1 MEKVMPQTTAA
12 EVTAASASGTSVR
25 TGDRDAFSRLVDKS
39 RTKVQARTQSKS
51 QAKDVQ
57 KNGAGDGKVSK
68 KNAKSGA
75 GKVRDA
81 GKDEGDDQKDVAKSD
96 DVSLTAVQ
104 EDVALATV
112 TVQETQPE
120 QIVTDAEGTKDVTED
135 AVSAVQET
143 VQTAQPEEAAQAVD
157 ETAVQPETK
166 NRETTQADA
175 KVQEV
180 QLETD
185 QTQQQAQVQDETQAV
200 RQPVQSQAAAQTQA
214 ATQVQAQSQAAAQTQ
229 AATQVQAQSQ
239 SQTQQVA
246 SSHQEQTVSVEKVSV
261 TQDVTAQ
268 AADVKVDLNE
278 LSTLSGQAQAV
289 QGATADVKAAFS
301 AKVNAATTRAAE
313 KLARPIVEK
322 VSTQASTNG
331 GMRTITLQ
339 LTPAKLGTVRVV
351 MQVSDQGVSLRFSVQ
366 TDQAKQMLQSVSG
379 KLEQILKNAET
390 SSTQRA
396 TQSFDF
402 QKADRTETVSRT
414 PQYEQDASS
423 LMNSNQGGSRQF
435 EQGGMR
441 QTRTVNGYRKAP
453 VLEERHD
460 EENETQQV
468 PTSTIS
474 ILA

>member
-1 MEKVMPQTTAA
+1 MEKVMSQTTAA

-68 KNAKSGA
+68 KNVKSDA
-75 GKVRDA
+75 GKV
-81 GKDEGDDQKDVAKSD
+81 KDDGTDEVDGRENVAKSD
-96 DVSLTAVQ
+96 EGSVNAVQ
-104 EDVALATV
+104 EAVVQATV

-180 QLETD
+180 QLQTD

-214 ATQVQAQSQAAAQTQ
+214 ATQVQAQSQ
-229 AATQVQAQSQ
+229 

-246 SSHQEQTVSVEKVSV
+246 SSQQEQTVSVEKVSV

>member
-68 KNAKSGA
+68 KNVKSGA

-200 RQPVQSQAAAQTQA
+200 RQPV
-214 ATQVQAQSQAAAQTQ
+214 QSQAAAQTQ

>member
-12 EVTAASASGTSVR
+12 EVTAVSASGTSVR

-214 ATQVQAQSQAAAQTQ
+214 AK
-229 AATQVQAQSQ
+229 QVQAQSQ